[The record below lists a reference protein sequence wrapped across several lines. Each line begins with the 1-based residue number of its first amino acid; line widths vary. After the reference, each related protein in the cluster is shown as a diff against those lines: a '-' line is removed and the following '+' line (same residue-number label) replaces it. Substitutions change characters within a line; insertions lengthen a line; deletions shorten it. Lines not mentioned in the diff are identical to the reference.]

1 MKILIEAAS
10 LLLASALVMIL
21 HELPKSVMYVMTS
34 RHCRAGDKRQIWKL
48 HRYIDPVGWI
58 LFMTC
63 HAGCSRP
70 YPYRLK
76 EKDTNIAIGLTGFLA
91 LGVMIMGGYAL
102 NYFKVFYM
110 PGALS
115 WEAQGVLRQ
124 FMIQANWYFNYA
136 AVVLLIVNL
145 IPVISSD
152 ISLLIIALSPKQ
164 LIPLLKND
172 TMIKGL
178 FVIAAVFGW
187 ISQLAVA
194 GIGWLDRLFG
204 YV

>member
-1 MKILIEAAS
+1 
-10 LLLASALVMIL
+10 
-21 HELPKSVMYVMTS
+21 
-34 RHCRAGDKRQIWKL
+34 
-48 HRYIDPVGWI
+48 
-58 LFMTC
+58 
-63 HAGCSRP
+63 
-70 YPYRLK
+70 
-76 EKDTNIAIGLTGFLA
+76 
-91 LGVMIMGGYAL
+91 
-102 NYFKVFYM
+102 
-110 PGALS
+110 
-115 WEAQGVLRQ
+115 
-124 FMIQANWYFNYA
+124 MIQANWYFNYA

-164 LIPLLKND
+164 LIPMLKND